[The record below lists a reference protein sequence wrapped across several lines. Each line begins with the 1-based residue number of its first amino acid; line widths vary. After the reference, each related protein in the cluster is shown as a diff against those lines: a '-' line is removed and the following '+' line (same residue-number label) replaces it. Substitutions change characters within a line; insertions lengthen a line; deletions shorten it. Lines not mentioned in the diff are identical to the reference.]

1 MERRTKVLYLGGF
14 ELPDKNAAAQRV
26 LSIAKAL
33 REYGCEVRFCG
44 ITHENDCQGSAFGF
58 DYEAINYPENIW
70 AWIKYAIGEGVIN
83 KIKDYSPD
91 FVFCYNYPAIA
102 QLKIINYCKSHHIK
116 TIGDITEWYDSRDLP
131 KRIDIELRMRWVN
144 KKLDGIIA
152 ISRYLADYY
161 SRCKTICIPP
171 LVDLGEEKWSKHE
184 IAPKDDIIRLVYV
197 GSPGKKD
204 RIDYVV
210 KAFHSVKS
218 KRLLLRV
225 VGMTVEQ
232 YLKVYEDS
240 DVDDDRIH
248 FLGRLP
254 HVEAIEKLKASD
266 FQLFFRDNTRV
277 NNAGFPTKYVESV
290 SAGVAVITNRISNV
304 CDYLNDGINGFV
316 VDDMTDESL
325 FGVLNKVA
333 TLNREEIDT
342 LKINSRKI
350 SFDYKCFSS
359 RLWSFMQNI

>member
-1 MERRTKVLYLGGF
+1 MLYLGGF

-33 REYGCEVRFCG
+33 REYKCEVHFCG
-44 ITHENDCQGSAFGF
+44 ITHENDCQGSVFGF
-58 DYEAINYPENIW
+58 DYEAINYPESKK
-70 AWIKYAIGEGVIN
+70 AWIKYALGEGVIN

-102 QLKIINYCKSHHIK
+102 QLKIINYCKAHHIK

-131 KRIDIELRMRWVN
+131 KKVDIELRMRLAN

-152 ISRYLADYY
+152 ISRYLSDYY
-161 SRCKTICIPP
+161 SQCKSIYIPP
-171 LVDLGEEKWSKHE
+171 LVDLEEKKWSKNK
-184 IAPKDDIIRLVYV
+184 IAPKDDLIRLVYV

-218 KRLLLRV
+218 KRLLLDIM
-225 VGMTVEQ
+225 GITAEQ
-232 YLKVYEDS
+232 YLEVYEDS

-304 CDYLNDGINGFV
+304 CDYLKDGINGFV
-316 VDDMTDESL
+316 VDDISDESL
-325 FGVLNKVA
+325 VDVLNKVA
-333 TLNREEIDT
+333 ALSREEIDV
-342 LKINSRKI
+342 LKKNSGEI

-359 RLWSFMQNI
+359 QLWSFLHSI